1 MWLIPSL
8 VSPCTFSWARLCHKD
23 GAVRFVEAVDESNKQ
38 ILKQSIQ
45 MEILNKKYEKVKNKQ
60 NKTAKTTTTK
70 KKDQKNYCF

>member
-1 MWLIPSL
+1 
-8 VSPCTFSWARLCHKD
+8 
-23 GAVRFVEAVDESNKQ
+23 
-38 ILKQSIQ
+38 